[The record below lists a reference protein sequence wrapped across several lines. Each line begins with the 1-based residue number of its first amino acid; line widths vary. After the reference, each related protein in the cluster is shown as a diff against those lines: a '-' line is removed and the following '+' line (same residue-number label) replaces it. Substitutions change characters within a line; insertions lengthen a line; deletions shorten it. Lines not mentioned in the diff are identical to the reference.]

1 MANVL
6 SYLSLKNIFAAK
18 CCSRLINQ
26 LVCSRRSTFWSKI
39 LFQQCMVPYL
49 ERMDADPGFLS
60 SILASNLVQW
70 AHLGQTPA
78 LACQLGNESGGR
90 GGGLA
95 TQNTEVTQRFLQL
108 DSALARMMACAN
120 LKQTRFASAAENKRL
135 EMLVASLPLAKWDN
149 VRYYDALVTIHDAE
163 HMPKDKA
170 WICQKY
176 GATVLIQ
183 TPGGKLELNFVA
195 SHELTEVVE
204 ERSVYCSV
212 SFPGQSCSTPLLH
225 TRAERCIEEEN
236 FTSFAP
242 SVDIEEWHKLHC
254 CFFGQEKSSISS
266 TTTTVALVF
275 RLLSA
280 PVTAWQLDNW
290 RSECLGRSEGL
301 GRLNHPPCCGCGTSL
316 HWLLIV
322 LAPTLQRLG
331 AAPWMDRLPWWRWG
345 ASLHPAEASVQLSC
359 YIGPASTGL
368 PGGELGKLRQ
378 LGIQTCLQ
386 PSKIV

>member
-1 MANVL
+1 MYREDRYHRLVILAVLMELQMANVL

-212 SFPGQSCSTPLLH
+212 SFPGQSCSTPLCIREPSAALRRRIS
-225 TRAERCIEEEN
+225 RASHHPWTLRSG
-236 FTSFAP
+236 TSCTA
-242 SVDIEEWHKLHC
+242 
-254 CFFGQEKSSISS
+254 
-266 TTTTVALVF
+266 VF
-275 RLLSA
+275 LAKKKAASAVRPRLL
-280 PVTAWQLDNW
+280 P
-290 RSECLGRSEGL
+290 
-301 GRLNHPPCCGCGTSL
+301 
-316 HWLLIV
+316 
-322 LAPTLQRLG
+322 
-331 AAPWMDRLPWWRWG
+331 
-345 ASLHPAEASVQLSC
+345 SC
-359 YIGPASTGL
+359 FDF
-368 PGGELGKLRQ
+368 
-378 LGIQTCLQ
+378 
-386 PSKIV
+386 

>member
-1 MANVL
+1 LYREDRYHHRVILAVLMELQMVNVL

-26 LVCSRRSTFWSKI
+26 LVCSRRSTFGSKL

-70 AHLGQTPA
+70 AHLGETPA
-78 LACQLGNESGGR
+78 LSCQLENESGGR
-90 GGGLA
+90 GGSLA

-120 LKQTRFASAAENKRL
+120 LKRTRFASPAENQKL
-135 EMLVASLPLAKWDN
+135 EMLMTSLPLAKWDN

-163 HMPKDKA
+163 HKPKEKT

-183 TPGGKLELNFVA
+183 TPEGKLELNFAA

-212 SFPGQSCSTPLLH
+212 SLPGQQSCNNLLH
-225 TRAERCIEEEN
+225 TRAERCIEEKN
-236 FTSFAP
+236 FSSFAP
-242 SVDIEEWHKLHC
+242 SVDIEEWHKLHRC
-254 CFFGQEKSSISS
+254 LFGNSISS

-290 RSECLGRSEGL
+290 RSECSGRSEGL
-301 GRLNHPPCCGCGTSL
+301 GRLNFEDRPTML
-316 HWLLIV
+316 WLRDEFALVADRLGSDASALGSCSMDGSIALAALGRL
-322 LAPTLQRLG
+322 LAP
-331 AAPWMDRLPWWRWG
+331 
-345 ASLHPAEASVQLSC
+345 S
-359 YIGPASTGL
+359 
-368 PGGELGKLRQ
+368 
-378 LGIQTCLQ
+378 
-386 PSKIV
+386 

>member
-1 MANVL
+1 
-6 SYLSLKNIFAAK
+6 
-18 CCSRLINQ
+18 
-26 LVCSRRSTFWSKI
+26 
-39 LFQQCMVPYL
+39 
-49 ERMDADPGFLS
+49 
-60 SILASNLVQW
+60 
-70 AHLGQTPA
+70 
-78 LACQLGNESGGR
+78 
-90 GGGLA
+90 
-95 TQNTEVTQRFLQL
+95 
-108 DSALARMMACAN
+108 MACAN

-301 GRLNHPPCCGCGTSL
+301 GRLNFEDRPTML
-316 HWLLIV
+316 WLRDEFALVADPLGSDASALGSCSMDGSIALV
-322 LAPTLQRLG
+322 ALGRLLAP
-331 AAPWMDRLPWWRWG
+331 
-345 ASLHPAEASVQLSC
+345 S
-359 YIGPASTGL
+359 
-368 PGGELGKLRQ
+368 
-378 LGIQTCLQ
+378 
-386 PSKIV
+386 

>member
-1 MANVL
+1 MELQMANVL

-49 ERMDADPGFLS
+49 ERMEADPGFLS

-301 GRLNHPPCCGCGTSL
+301 GRLNFEDRPTML
-316 HWLLIV
+316 WLRDEFALVADRLGSDASALGSCSMDGSIALV
-322 LAPTLQRLG
+322 ALGRLLAP
-331 AAPWMDRLPWWRWG
+331 
-345 ASLHPAEASVQLSC
+345 S
-359 YIGPASTGL
+359 
-368 PGGELGKLRQ
+368 
-378 LGIQTCLQ
+378 
-386 PSKIV
+386 